1 MEDARSNSRKERMG
15 PGLHLKNYIA
25 NDFIPKL
32 AARLESKFPVKPEA
46 WKWEGQKF
54 NKIGF
59 GGQKTTFIKEMLKEK
74 RYSTEILGCWGR

>member
-15 PGLHLKNYIA
+15 PGLHLENDIA

-32 AARLESKFPVKPEA
+32 VARLESKFPVKPEA

-54 NKIGF
+54 KIGF
-59 GGQKTTFIKEMLKEK
+59 GGQKTKFIKEMLKEK
-74 RYSTEILGCWGR
+74 RYSTEIPGYWGR